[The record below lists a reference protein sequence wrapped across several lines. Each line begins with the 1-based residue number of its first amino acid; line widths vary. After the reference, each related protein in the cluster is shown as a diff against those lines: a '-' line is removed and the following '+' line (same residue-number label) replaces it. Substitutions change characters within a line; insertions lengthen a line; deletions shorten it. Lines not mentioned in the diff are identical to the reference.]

1 MEAQRQAAE
10 QIAERVRRALT
21 RDAAGSLPPLPFPLQ
36 PNLTPRRLPSL
47 EPVDLNPPVTGTPR
61 VAAVTALLIPP
72 VALGSCGEGGGG
84 ASLEPHPF
92 DCQVLLIKRAQGGTH
107 GGQLALPGGKM
118 EPGETPQQ
126 TAIRELHEELGF
138 DADDPQHGITIVGT
152 LDPAYVPASNFLIHI
167 VVAVAPSTPQLHP
180 DPTEVAGVVGAELG
194 IFDPRLSVHDVDGD
208 QNGVPLRYG
217 AFVVPGE
224 LRVWGLTA
232 RLLCELAGRVAEE
245 SAR

>member
-194 IFDPRLSVHDVDGD
+194 IFDPRLPVHDVDGD

>member
-1 MEAQRQAAE
+1 VEAQRQAAE
-10 QIAERVRRALT
+10 QIAERVRRALA
-21 RDAAGSLPPLPFPLQ
+21 RDASGNLPPLPFPLQ
-36 PNLTPRRLPSL
+36 PNLTPRRLPGL
-47 EPVDLNPPVTGTPR
+47 EPVDLNPPVEGVPR

-72 VALGSCGEGGGG
+72 VALGSCSVGGGG
-84 ASLEPHPF
+84 ASLEAHPF

-118 EPGETPQQ
+118 ERGETPQQ

-138 DADDPQHGITIVGT
+138 DADDPQHGITVVGT
-152 LDPAYVPASNFLIHI
+152 LDPAYIPASNFLIHV
-167 VVAVAPSTPQLHP
+167 VVAVAPETPTLNP

-194 IFDPRLSVHDVDGD
+194 IFDPRLPVHDVDGD

>member
-1 MEAQRQAAE
+1 MEAQRRAAE
-10 QIAERVRRALT
+10 QIAERVRRALA
-21 RDAAGSLPPLPFPLQ
+21 RDASGNLPPLPFPLQ

-47 EPVDLNPPVTGTPR
+47 EPVDLNPPVEGVPR

-72 VALGSCGEGGGG
+72 VALGSCSVGGGG
-84 ASLEPHPF
+84 ASVEAHPF

-118 EPGETPQQ
+118 ERGETPQQ

-138 DADDPQHGITIVGT
+138 DADDPQHGITVVGT
-152 LDPAYVPASNFLIHI
+152 LDPAYIPASNFLIHV
-167 VVAVAPSTPQLHP
+167 VVAVAPETPTLNP

-194 IFDPRLSVHDVDGD
+194 IFDPRLPVHDVDGD

>member
-10 QIAERVRRALT
+10 QIAERVRRALA
-21 RDAAGSLPPLPFPLQ
+21 RDASGNLPPLPFPLQ
-36 PNLTPRRLPSL
+36 PNLTPRRLPGL
-47 EPVDLNPPVTGTPR
+47 EPVDLNPPVEGVPR

-72 VALGSCGEGGGG
+72 VALGSCSVGGGG
-84 ASLEPHPF
+84 ASLEAHPF

-118 EPGETPQQ
+118 ERGETPQQ
-126 TAIRELHEELGF
+126 AAIRELHEELGF
-138 DADDPQHGITIVGT
+138 DADDPQHGITVVGT
-152 LDPAYVPASNFLIHI
+152 LDPAYIPASNFLIHV
-167 VVAVAPSTPQLHP
+167 VVAVAPETPTLNP

-194 IFDPRLSVHDVDGD
+194 IFDPRLPVHDVDGD

>member
-1 MEAQRQAAE
+1 
-10 QIAERVRRALT
+10 V
-21 RDAAGSLPPLPFPLQ
+21 
-36 PNLTPRRLPSL
+36 
-47 EPVDLNPPVTGTPR
+47 
-61 VAAVTALLIPP
+61 
-72 VALGSCGEGGGG
+72 
-84 ASLEPHPF
+84 EPHPF

-138 DADDPQHGITIVGT
+138 DADDPQHGVTIVGT
-152 LDPAYVPASNFLIHI
+152 LDPAYIPASNFLIHI
-167 VVAVAPSTPQLHP
+167 VVAVAPERPALNP
-180 DPTEVAGVVGAELG
+180 DPTEVAGIVGAELG
-194 IFDPRLSVHDVDGD
+194 IFDPRLPVHDVDGD

-232 RLLCELAGRVAEE
+232 RLLCELAGRVAEG

>member
-1 MEAQRQAAE
+1 
-10 QIAERVRRALT
+10 V
-21 RDAAGSLPPLPFPLQ
+21 
-36 PNLTPRRLPSL
+36 
-47 EPVDLNPPVTGTPR
+47 PR

-72 VALGSCGEGGGG
+72 VALGSCSVGGGG
-84 ASLEPHPF
+84 ASLEAHPF

-118 EPGETPQQ
+118 ERGETPQQ

-138 DADDPQHGITIVGT
+138 DADDPQHGITVVGT
-152 LDPAYVPASNFLIHI
+152 LDPAYIPASNFLIHV
-167 VVAVAPSTPQLHP
+167 VVAVAPETPTLNP

-194 IFDPRLSVHDVDGD
+194 IFDPRLPVHDVDGD

>member
-1 MEAQRQAAE
+1 VEAQRQAAE
-10 QIAERVRRALT
+10 QIAERVRRALA
-21 RDAAGSLPPLPFPLQ
+21 RDASGNLSPLPFPLQ
-36 PNLTPRRLPSL
+36 PNLTPRRLPGL
-47 EPVDLNPPVTGTPR
+47 EPVNLNPPVEGVPR

-72 VALGSCGEGGGG
+72 VALGSCSVGGGG
-84 ASLEPHPF
+84 ASVEAHPF

-118 EPGETPQQ
+118 ERGETPQQ

-138 DADDPQHGITIVGT
+138 DADDPQHGITLVGT
-152 LDPAYVPASNFLIHI
+152 LDPAYIPASNFLIHV
-167 VVAVAPSTPQLHP
+167 VVAVAPETPTLNP

-194 IFDPRLSVHDVDGD
+194 IFDPRLPVHDVDGD

>member
-10 QIAERVRRALT
+10 NIAARVRRALT

-47 EPVDLNPPVTGTPR
+47 EAVDLNPPVTGTPR
-61 VAAVTALLIPP
+61 VAAVTALLVPP
-72 VALGSCGEGGGG
+72 VALGSCGVGGGG
-84 ASLEPHPF
+84 ASVEPHPF

-138 DADDPQHGITIVGT
+138 DADDPKHGIIIVGT
-152 LDPAYVPASNFLIHI
+152 LDPTYIPASNFLIHI
-167 VVAVAPSTPQLHP
+167 VVAVAPETPTLNP

-194 IFDPRLSVHDVDGD
+194 IFDPRLPVQDVDGD

-232 RLLCELAGRVAEE
+232 RLLCELAGRVAEGSE
-245 SAR
+245 R

>member
-21 RDAAGSLPPLPFPLQ
+21 RDATGSLPPLPFPLQ
-36 PNLTPRRLPSL
+36 PNLTPRRLPGL
-47 EPVDLNPPVTGTPR
+47 EPVDLNPPVKGTPR
-61 VAAVTALLIPP
+61 VAAVTALLVPP
-72 VALGSCGEGGGG
+72 VALGSCGVGGGG
-84 ASLEPHPF
+84 ASVEPHPF

-138 DADDPQHGITIVGT
+138 DADDPQHGVTIVGT
-152 LDPAYVPASNFLIHI
+152 LDPAYIPASNFLIHI
-167 VVAVAPSTPQLHP
+167 VVAVAPERPALNP
-180 DPTEVAGVVGAELG
+180 DPTEVAGIVGAELG
-194 IFDPRLSVHDVDGD
+194 IFDPRLPVHDVDGD

-232 RLLCELAGRVAEE
+232 RLLCELAGRVAEG

>member
-1 MEAQRQAAE
+1 VEAQRQAAE

-72 VALGSCGEGGGG
+72 VALGSCGESGGG

-194 IFDPRLSVHDVDGD
+194 IFDPRLPVHDVDGD

>member
-1 MEAQRQAAE
+1 MERQEAAAQR
-10 QIAERVRRALT
+10 IAERLRRALA
-21 RDAAGSLPPLPFPLQ
+21 RDAAGALAPLPFPLQ

-47 EPVDLNPPVTGTPR
+47 EPVDLNPPVEGTPR
-61 VAAVTALLIPP
+61 VAAVTALVVPP
-72 VALGSCGEGGGG
+72 VALGACGPNGGDDV
-84 ASLEPHPF
+84 EVHPF

-118 EPGETPQQ
+118 EPGETPEQ
-126 TAIRELHEELGF
+126 TAMRELHEELGI
-138 DADDPQHGITIVGT
+138 DVGDPLHRIVVVGS
-152 LDPAYVPASNFLIHI
+152 LDPAYIPASNFLIHV
-167 VVAVAPSTPQLHP
+167 VVAVAPNTPTLHP

-194 IFDPRLSVHDVDGD
+194 IFDPRLPVHDVDGE
-208 QNGVPLRYG
+208 QSGVPLRYG

-245 SAR
+245 SAH

>member
-10 QIAERVRRALT
+10 QIAERVRRALA
-21 RDAAGSLPPLPFPLQ
+21 RDASGNLPPPPFPLQ

-47 EPVDLNPPVTGTPR
+47 EPVDLNPPVEGVPR

-72 VALGSCGEGGGG
+72 VALGSCSVGGGG
-84 ASLEPHPF
+84 ASLEAHPF

-118 EPGETPQQ
+118 EHGETPQQ

-138 DADDPQHGITIVGT
+138 DADDPQHGITVVGT
-152 LDPAYVPASNFLIHI
+152 LDPAYIPASNFLIHV
-167 VVAVAPSTPQLHP
+167 VVAVAPETPTLNP

-194 IFDPRLSVHDVDGD
+194 IFDPRLPVHDVDGD

>member
-10 QIAERVRRALT
+10 QIAERVRRALA
-21 RDAAGSLPPLPFPLQ
+21 RDASGNLPPLPFPLQ
-36 PNLTPRRLPSL
+36 PNLTPRRLPGL
-47 EPVDLNPPVTGTPR
+47 EPVDLNPPVEGVPR

-72 VALGSCGEGGGG
+72 VALGSCSVGGGG
-84 ASLEPHPF
+84 ASLEAHPF

-118 EPGETPQQ
+118 EHAETPQQ

-138 DADDPQHGITIVGT
+138 DADDPQHGITLVGT
-152 LDPAYVPASNFLIHI
+152 LDPAYIPASNFLIHV
-167 VVAVAPSTPQLHP
+167 VVAVAPETPTLNP
-180 DPTEVAGVVGAELG
+180 DPAEVAGVVGAELG
-194 IFDPRLSVHDVDGD
+194 IFDPRLPVYDVDGD

-224 LRVWGLTA
+224 IRVWGLTA
-232 RLLCELAGRVAEE
+232 RLLCELAGRVAGE
-245 SAR
+245 SVR

>member
-72 VALGSCGEGGGG
+72 VALGSCSEGGGG

-194 IFDPRLSVHDVDGD
+194 IFDPRLPVHDVDGD

>member
-10 QIAERVRRALT
+10 QIAERVRRALA
-21 RDAAGSLPPLPFPLQ
+21 RDASGNLPPLPFPLQ
-36 PNLTPRRLPSL
+36 PNLTPRRLPGL
-47 EPVDLNPPVTGTPR
+47 EPVDLNPPVEGVPR

-72 VALGSCGEGGGG
+72 VALGSCSVGGGG
-84 ASLEPHPF
+84 ASLEAHPF

-118 EPGETPQQ
+118 ERGETPQQ

-138 DADDPQHGITIVGT
+138 DADDPQHGITLVGT
-152 LDPAYVPASNFLIHI
+152 LDPAYIPASNFLIHV
-167 VVAVAPSTPQLHP
+167 VVAVAPETPTLNP

-194 IFDPRLSVHDVDGD
+194 IFDPRLPVHDVDGD

>member
-10 QIAERVRRALT
+10 QIAERVRRALA
-21 RDAAGSLPPLPFPLQ
+21 RDASGNLPPLPFPLQ
-36 PNLTPRRLPSL
+36 PNLTPRRLPGL
-47 EPVDLNPPVTGTPR
+47 EPVDLNPPVGGVPR

-72 VALGSCGEGGGG
+72 VALGSCSVGGGG
-84 ASLEPHPF
+84 ASLEAHPF

-118 EPGETPQQ
+118 EHGETPQQ

-138 DADDPQHGITIVGT
+138 DADDPQHGITVVGT
-152 LDPAYVPASNFLIHI
+152 LDPAYIPASNFLIHV
-167 VVAVAPSTPQLHP
+167 VVAVAPETPTLNP

-194 IFDPRLSVHDVDGD
+194 IFDPRLPVHDVDGD

>member
-10 QIAERVRRALT
+10 QIAERVRRALA
-21 RDAAGSLPPLPFPLQ
+21 RDASGNLPPLPFPLQ

-47 EPVDLNPPVTGTPR
+47 EPVDLNPPVEGVPR

-72 VALGSCGEGGGG
+72 VALGSCSVGGGG
-84 ASLEPHPF
+84 ASVEAHPF

-118 EPGETPQQ
+118 ERGETPQQ

-138 DADDPQHGITIVGT
+138 DADDPQHGITVVGT
-152 LDPAYVPASNFLIHI
+152 LDPAYIPASNFLIHV
-167 VVAVAPSTPQLHP
+167 VVAVAPETPTLNP

-194 IFDPRLSVHDVDGD
+194 IFDPRLPVHDVDGD

>member
-1 MEAQRQAAE
+1 MERQEQAAQR
-10 QIAERVRRALT
+10 IAERLRRALA
-21 RDAAGSLPPLPFPLQ
+21 RDAAGALAPLPFPLQ
-36 PNLTPRRLPSL
+36 PNLTPRRLPGL
-47 EPVDLNPPVTGTPR
+47 EPVDLNPPVEGTPR
-61 VAAVTALLIPP
+61 IAAVTALLVPP
-72 VALGSCGEGGGG
+72 VALGACSVNSGGE
-84 ASLEPHPF
+84 SVDVHPF

-138 DADDPQHGITIVGT
+138 DADDPQHGIIVVGS
-152 LDPAYVPASNFLIHI
+152 LDPAYIPASNFLIHV

-194 IFDPRLSVHDVDGD
+194 IFDPRLPVHDVDGE
-208 QNGVPLRYG
+208 QNGVQLRYG

>member
-10 QIAERVRRALT
+10 QIAERVRRALA
-21 RDAAGSLPPLPFPLQ
+21 RDASGNLPPPPFPLQ
-36 PNLTPRRLPSL
+36 PNLTPRRLPGL
-47 EPVDLNPPVTGTPR
+47 EPVDLNPPVEGVPR

-72 VALGSCGEGGGG
+72 VALGSCSVGGGG
-84 ASLEPHPF
+84 ASLEAHPF

-118 EPGETPQQ
+118 ERGETPQQ

-138 DADDPQHGITIVGT
+138 DADDPQHGITVVGT
-152 LDPAYVPASNFLIHI
+152 LDPAYIPASNFLIHV
-167 VVAVAPSTPQLHP
+167 VVAVAPETPTLNP

-194 IFDPRLSVHDVDGD
+194 IFDPRLPVHDVDGD